1 VQDEEE
7 RMARGESPFD
17 EPLKRAW
24 DAFCDRLKA
33 AGARVFKDVNPANPL
48 QRVDGFRHLTQNLS
62 QAFDLA
68 LETKDT
74 RYPALHAFC
83 SPTRKL
89 GSDNADCIYLQAW
102 IDGESTYRISGR
114 KGTARMSNIA
124 VQGPR
129 STIAYGTATARPLHE
144 PFGDTPEAN
153 LFGHELE
160 TSRDGSFELY
170 VGGPRQGRNWL
181 PTTKGSRKVF
191 LRQYFDRWD
200 EEAAEYR
207 IERVG
212 MDAPRP
218 LPTVEQMIDAMRWAG
233 DFVYDVVDFWPE
245 WVWDAGDQ
253 IDPAALNQF
262 KGRNLSIEKPWSAE
276 AEAMDRRRGRLITMM
291 RWALRPDEALILEF
305 DAYDGFW
312 MITSEGLFGNSMDF
326 LYRHVSYTP
335 SRTAVDSDGRI
346 RLVLAK
352 DDPGF
357 SNWIDNQGYASGVLT
372 FRNVH
377 SRHVPELRTKV
388 VKSAEIAHHLPK
400 DSKRSSPEERVAE
413 LRARFDAIRRRY
425 RI

>member
-1 VQDEEE
+1 
-7 RMARGESPFD
+7 MAYGDSPFD
-17 EPLKRAW
+17 KVLSEAW
-24 DAFCDRLKA
+24 DRFCERLKA
-33 AGARVFKDVNPANPL
+33 AGGRVFKDVNPASAL
-48 QRVDGFRHLTQNLS
+48 QRVDGFRYLTQNLS

-74 RYPALHAFC
+74 RYPALHVFC

-89 GSDNADCIYLQAW
+89 GSDNADCIYMQAW
-102 IDGESTYRISGR
+102 IDGESTYKISGK
-114 KGTARMSNIA
+114 KGTARMWNIA

-129 STIAYGTATARPLHE
+129 SPSAYGTAASRTLHE

-153 LFGHELE
+153 LFGHELV
-160 TSRDGSFELY
+160 TRWDGSFELY
-170 VGGPRQGRNWL
+170 IGGERQGQNWL
-181 PTTKGSRKVF
+181 PTTKGSRKIF

-212 MDAPRP
+212 MEAPRP
-218 LPTVEQMIDAMRWAG
+218 IPTVEQMVDAMQWAG
-233 DFVYDVVDFWPE
+233 NFVYDAVDFWPE
-245 WVWDAGDQ
+245 WVWETGDQ

-262 KGRNLSIEKPWSAE
+262 KGRNLASDKPWSAE
-276 AEAMDRRRGRLITMM
+276 SEAMDRRRGRSITMM
-291 RWALRPDEALILEF
+291 RWALSAEEALILEF

-312 MITSEGLFGNSMDF
+312 MITSEALFGNSMDY

-346 RLVLAK
+346 RLVLTK

-357 SNWIDNQGYASGVLT
+357 SNWIDNQGYTSGVLT
-372 FRNVH
+372 FRNVQ

-388 VKSAEIAHHLPK
+388 VQAAELARHLPA
-400 DSKRSSPEERVAE
+400 DSRRSSREERVAA